1 MITLT
6 VNQAQAQFEDLLTK
20 VQHNPI
26 AISRNGEPIAVMISM
41 AEYSVLEALKL
52 QQLQQKIKRAEE
64 DIVTG
69 RIHDGDEVLKSLIVG
84 DTK

>member
-1 MITLT
+1 METLT
-6 VNQAQAQFEDLLTK
+6 FNQAQAQFEDLLTK

-41 AEYSVLEALKL
+41 ADYSVLEALKL